1 LASPEYLQP
10 IPDLL
15 IMQLEVPLGEVI
27 KMLEHASKTSPATET
42 LLNPAP
48 AVELPAAAYPLIS
61 HLIVNES
68 EATVLSS
75 QSLEN
80 KVNIVHACTAIAKTF
95 VAKGVRKSIIITLGG
110 QGAFWYD
117 IETGHCNIE
126 QAKKVQVVDTTAAGD
141 TFVGGYA
148 VNLVSG
154 SSISDAV
161 KWAIN
166 ASAIT
171 VTRTGA
177 QEAIPWRNEIL

>member
-1 LASPEYLQP
+1 
-10 IPDLL
+10 
-15 IMQLEVPLGEVI
+15 MQLEVPLTEVI
-27 KMLEHASKTSPATET
+27 KMLEYASKTTPPTET

-48 AVELPAAAYPLIS
+48 AVQLPAAAYPLIS

-68 EATVLSS
+68 EAAVLSR

-80 KVNIVHACTAIAKTF
+80 TANILDACTAIAEAF
-95 VAKGVRKSIIITLGG
+95 VAKGVKKSVIVTLGG

-117 IETGHCNIE
+117 SKTRQCNIE
-126 QAKKVQVVDTTAAGD
+126 QAKKVHVVDTTAAGD

-148 VNLVSG
+148 VSLVTG
-154 SSISDAV
+154 SSVADAV

-171 VTRTGA
+171 VTRKGA
-177 QEAIPWRNEIL
+177 QGAIPWRNEIH